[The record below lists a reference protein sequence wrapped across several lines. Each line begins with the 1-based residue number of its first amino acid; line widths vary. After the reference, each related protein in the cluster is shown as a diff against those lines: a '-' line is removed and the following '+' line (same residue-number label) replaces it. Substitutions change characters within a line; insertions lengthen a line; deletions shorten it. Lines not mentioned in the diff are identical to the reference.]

1 MSESSTLAVP
11 AGIPA
16 AAFTLLVAKGRQR
29 GSLTPEDV
37 VAVLEKVELS
47 PELIDELRTRLSAE
61 GITVDE
67 SVDAVTD
74 DDLTDERLVPP
85 PAAPKG

>member
-1 MSESSTLAVP
+1 MSESSTLSVP
-11 AGIPA
+11 AGISA
-16 AAFTLLVAKGRQR
+16 EAFILLVAKGRHR

-47 PELIDELRTRLSAE
+47 PELIDGLRTRLQAE
-61 GITVDE
+61 GITIDE

-74 DDLTDERLVPP
+74 DDLTDDRLEVE
-85 PAAPKG
+85 ATQ